1 MFRFSRLTIILVIQ
15 LSIASAVTAETKS
28 SDALSKE
35 ELVQLALSQNKYL
48 QAAQKTVEQ
57 AQARRS
63 LAGKWDDPELSID
76 YSTDWVFNNEGEST
90 FGIAFEQRFPIAKR
104 LGLQKE
110 IAEIEIELARAEIR
124 NFQRV
129 LVRDLE
135 LAVNDIAHTDAQ
147 LELRH
152 SLVELNTEFA
162 EFVESRIATAEAS
175 ELDANQVKIE
185 LYVIEQEIQ
194 NLSNERNERLSD
206 LRGLAGFEPDQDLDV
221 SESLG
226 HLNGQPD
233 LPRSNLADLNS
244 HPEYQLRTLLLDIA
258 DKETRLA
265 MRSRWDDVT
274 LGVGFENERSV
285 DEPTGIGTDRFFGVS
300 VSIPLPVR
308 NRYEPKLKE
317 SVAKQGRLQAALQA
331 TSLDLRT
338 RAESLRQQALN
349 LYEQARHYETNI
361 TQLVEDNL
369 EKLNAAYGAGQVSL
383 NELFRSQ
390 ERRVKIQSAHLTMVH
405 DYRQALAEW
414 EAATARNIIN
424 Q

>member
-1 MFRFSRLTIILVIQ
+1 M
-15 LSIASAVTAETKS
+15 KS

-35 ELVQLALSQNKYL
+35 ELVLLALSQNKYL

-90 FGIAFEQRFPIAKR
+90 FAIAFEQRFPIAKR

-124 NFQRV
+124 NFKRL

-135 LAVNDIAHTDAQ
+135 LAINDIAHIDAQ

-152 SLVELNTEFA
+152 SLIELNSEFA
-162 EFVESRIATAEAS
+162 KFVESRIETAEAS

-194 NLSNERNERLSD
+194 NLNNRRNARLAD
-206 LRGLAGFEPDQDLDV
+206 LRRLVGFEPDQALDV
-221 SESLG
+221 SEPLS
-226 HLNGQPD
+226 HLNRQSS
-233 LPRSNLADLNS
+233 LPWSNLADLNS
-244 HPEYQLRTLLLDIA
+244 HPEYQLRNLLLDIA
-258 DKETRLA
+258 DKETKLA
-265 MRSRWDDVT
+265 IRSRWEDIT

-285 DEPTGIGTDRFFGVS
+285 DEPTGIGTDRFIGIS

-308 NRYEPKLKE
+308 NRYEPKLKA
-317 SVAKQGRLQAALQA
+317 SVARRGQLQIKLQA

-338 RAESLRQQALN
+338 RAESLRQQALS
-349 LYEQARHYETNI
+349 LYEQARHYESNI

-369 EKLNAAYGAGQVSL
+369 NKMNAAYGAGQVSL
-383 NELFRSQ
+383 SELFRSQ

-405 DYRQALAEW
+405 DYRQALVEW
-414 EAATARNIIN
+414 EAATARNILN